1 MQFSMSDEVPT
12 TELCDVSIQGPIA
25 RITMTR
31 SEVFNALNVQL
42 ITELVELLKWTSER
56 SAGQNNS
63 INDEDGLPFLRV
75 IVLNSQGKH
84 FCAGA
89 DVNMMRDAGAASPEE
104 NRKDSMRLDSLFNS
118 LWAHPCFTLSC
129 VQGVALGGG
138 AGIVSCVDHV
148 IAEPRTRIALSE
160 GKLGILPAVIGPYVY
175 RKIGSAQFRRLSMLA
190 SRVDAEEALRI
201 GWIDDI
207 VKDKEEFEKAS
218 SRVID
223 TVLTTGPVAVYE
235 SKKLTLEL
243 DRWTGS
249 DEDLR
254 LWTLEKTS
262 EMRGSREGEEGL
274 SAFLERRSPDWSTE

>member
-262 EMRGSREGEEGL
+262 EMRGSREGQEGL

>member
-1 MQFSMSDEVPT
+1 MEYSGCEIMQFSMSDEVPT

-42 ITELVELLKWTSER
+42 ISELVELLKWTSER

-63 INDEDGLPFLRV
+63 IHDEDGLPFLRV

-190 SRVDAEEALRI
+190 SRVDAEEAKN
-201 GWIDDI
+201 W
-207 VKDKEEFEKAS
+207 
-218 SRVID
+218 
-223 TVLTTGPVAVYE
+223 
-235 SKKLTLEL
+235 L
-243 DRWTGS
+243 DR
-249 DEDLR
+249 
-254 LWTLEKTS
+254 
-262 EMRGSREGEEGL
+262 
-274 SAFLERRSPDWSTE
+274 

>member
-201 GWIDDI
+201 GWVDDI

-262 EMRGSREGEEGL
+262 EMRGSREGQEGL

>member
-1 MQFSMSDEVPT
+1 M
-12 TELCDVSIQGPIA
+12 CI
-25 RITMTR
+25 
-31 SEVFNALNVQL
+31 
-42 ITELVELLKWTSER
+42 
-56 SAGQNNS
+56 
-63 INDEDGLPFLRV
+63 
-75 IVLNSQGKH
+75 
-84 FCAGA
+84 
-89 DVNMMRDAGAASPEE
+89 RD
-104 NRKDSMRLDSLFNS
+104 R
-118 LWAHPCFTLSC
+118 
-129 VQGVALGGG
+129 GG

-148 IAEPRTRIALSE
+148 IAEPSTRIALSE

-262 EMRGSREGEEGL
+262 EMRGSREGQEGL